1 MRPRP
6 WLLLCVSL
14 HGVAASAYAFPS
26 GKHGLDYCI
35 AEADTHHRHDS
46 VDHHGT
52 SNHMWDAYAALH
64 SAAYTS
70 VNTNVAGM
78 CEHNPIHE
86 LDYCI
91 AEASLCA
98 APHASGSSVTLLAHF
113 SVASLFLLRAFP
125 STWLLPSSPMP
136 STANHVP
143 PIS

>member
-1 MRPRP
+1 M
-6 WLLLCVSL
+6 
-14 HGVAASAYAFPS
+14 AASAYDFPS
-26 GKHGLDYCI
+26 WKHGLDYCI

-64 SAAYTS
+64 SAAYIS

-91 AEASLCA
+91 AEAST
-98 APHASGSSVTLLAHF
+98 HHRHDSVDRHGTSNNMWDAI
-113 SVASLFLLRAFP
+113 ASLAP
-125 STWLLPSSPMP
+125 YMPVSTNVAGMCEHCVNS
-136 STANHVP
+136 
-143 PIS
+143 